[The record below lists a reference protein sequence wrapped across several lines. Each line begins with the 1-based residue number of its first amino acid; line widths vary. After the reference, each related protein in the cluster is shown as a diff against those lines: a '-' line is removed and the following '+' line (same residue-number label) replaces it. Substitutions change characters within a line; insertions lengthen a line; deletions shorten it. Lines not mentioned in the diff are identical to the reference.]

1 MPLLPYEKEV
11 FEKAKRKFFKP
22 TIEALNKIALGGSG
36 AITLSYKPL
45 KSDLETGSF
54 AIEMLNSRNK
64 GLPFRITLE
73 KYLETGGV
81 LYKES
86 YGLANPL
93 SIIVNGTAYYTNSE
107 SVVNFKTEFPKKPQV
122 LEGTL
127 IHFKS
132 FETAPPEMFARLV
145 VHTDDTDMM
154 FPTDILEYKDNYMK
168 FDYESMD
175 RQSSSIGLPMISTKG
190 MFSRLTIH
198 DVDFDFY
205 GVEQMNSIIIDSCSP
220 IEYTNFNK
228 AAYAIRLAFAFLS
241 GKFYR
246 DETTLLLSNNENF
259 NSIDQFEYVLEP
271 QSKLTDNRLINPT
284 FFFQTFPSRPTHE
297 QEQLKEF
304 HDLFPAAVFSKL
316 CEAVLDSAEIKRTLE
331 LLINAGDI
339 ADPIQKGALYSVAVE
354 TITEYLKDKNV
365 AAFKPVQD
373 SAVWKEF
380 LAAQQE
386 LVNSFEGKIDEQGL
400 RILRN
405 KINSL
410 NTPTNRDKLVKPFEL
425 YGITLSDDDIQVL
438 EQRNSYLHGGSPSD
452 SAWVAEQNMAALK
465 LHNLVGKLILKYCGY
480 RGHYINLAAWHIMHL
495 RETNE
500 RIATMDLGKI
510 QDIKNRLEAE
520 KIKPEEI
527 AEALEYFNNYRKYL
541 TSILEIQSLVQ
552 ILD

>member
-1 MPLLPYEKEV
+1 MPLSPYEKEI
-11 FEKAKRKFFKP
+11 FEKAKKKFFKP
-22 TIEALNKIALGGSG
+22 TVETLNKIALGGKGS
-36 AITLSYKPL
+36 ISLSYKPL
-45 KSDLETGSF
+45 KSDMQRGSF
-54 AIEMLNSRNK
+54 AIELLNSRRK

-73 KYLETGGV
+73 DYLETGGV
-81 LYKES
+81 LHKES
-86 YGLANPL
+86 YGLTNPL
-93 SIIVNGTAYYTNSE
+93 SININGAAYYTDSE
-107 SVVNFKTEFPKKPQV
+107 SVVNFKTEFPRKPQI

-127 IHFKS
+127 IQLKT
-132 FETAPPEMFARLV
+132 FEAMPPEMYARLV
-145 VHTDDTDMM
+145 VHTDETDLM
-154 FPTDILEYKDNYMK
+154 FPTGILEYSDNHMK

-190 MFSRLTIH
+190 MFTRLTIQGA
-198 DVDFDFY
+198 DFDFY

-220 IEYTNFNK
+220 IDYDEFKK

-241 GKFYR
+241 GRFYR
-246 DETTLLLSNNENF
+246 DEATLLLSKDENF
-259 NSIDQFEYVLEP
+259 IAIDEFEYVLEP
-271 QSKLTDNRLINPT
+271 PSKLTDNQLINPT
-284 FFFQTFPSRPTHE
+284 FFFQTFPSRSKQE
-297 QEQLKEF
+297 QEQFKEF
-304 HDLFPAAVFSKL
+304 HNLFPAAVFSKL
-316 CEAVLDSAEIKRTLE
+316 CEAILESAEIKRTIE

-354 TITEYLKDKNV
+354 TITEYLKDRNA

-373 SAVWKEF
+373 SAIWKEF
-380 LAAQQE
+380 LSAQQD
-386 LVNSFEGKIDEQGL
+386 LVSSFEGKIDEQGL
-400 RILRN
+400 RILQN

-425 YGITLSDDDIQVL
+425 YGITLSADDVQVL

-452 SAWVAEQNMAALK
+452 SVWVAEQHMAALK

-510 QDIKNRLEAE
+510 HNIKTRLEAD
-520 KIKPEEI
+520 KIKPKEI
-527 AEALEYFNNYRKYL
+527 AEARDYFDNYRKYL
-541 TSILEIQSLVQ
+541 TSILEIQGLIQ